1 MHDIAEFLGARDP
14 FSGLSEKALE
24 RLASRTEVEF
34 FPAGTQILPQ
44 GVQPQGRIRVVRR
57 GAVEFLDHGI
67 PVDLLGEGEM
77 FGHPSVLSGEPTR
90 YEVRARE
97 DTLCY
102 SLSAE
107 DVIPLLGRPSS
118 LRYLARSLLRRS
130 SRGDGSGL
138 DGPSADVAREQAGDL
153 VRRPPVLCK
162 PDTKLREAAHMMNAN
177 EVSSVLVQIGDGE
190 LGIVTDRD
198 LRSRVVAG
206 PLSAEDPVKL
216 AMSAPVIGVGADQ
229 TGADVM
235 LTMLDHDIRHVPV
248 FSPSREVLGVI
259 VAVDLVAA
267 ETRWPF
273 VLRRAIA
280 RARSKRELQEV
291 AGELRS
297 TVIALRRADLPPP
310 QISEVISAV
319 TDSLV
324 RRVIELALES
334 EGATPAEFC
343 WMALGSHG
351 RREPVPSSDV
361 DSGMAWRDV
370 PEHDPLTSGARRALA
385 SSQTARYMSAI
396 AQDVSDTIRVLG
408 WRLDPHGVT
417 ASGFSASSIEDWRRS
432 IDAWLARPSDNRVL
446 IAVSILL
453 DGRIVYGD
461 RGLDVKPLLFET
473 GDREMLE
480 QWMLRLALA
489 KKPPTGFMR
498 NIVVEGSGK
507 RRGTFDIKQGG
518 LLPIVDLARYAAL
531 KGGIGVNAT
540 LPRLRD
546 AADEGI
552 FKQTTARVLEE
563 AYELFSTLRLEHQVA
578 QLEEG
583 SEPDDR
589 LDPQQL
595 DPLTRRYLRD
605 AFREVAAVQ
614 RSLAGGLPSRR

>member
-14 FSGLSEKALE
+14 FSGLDEKALE

-44 GVQPQGRIRVVRR
+44 GELPQGRIRVVRR
-57 GAVEFLDHGI
+57 GAVELLDRGK

-77 FGHPSVLSGEPTR
+77 FGHPSVLSGQPTR

-102 SLSAE
+102 SLAAE

-118 LRYLARSLLRRS
+118 LRYLVRSLLPRS

-138 DGPSADVAREQAGDL
+138 DAPDVAREQAGDL

-162 PDTKLREAAHMMNAN
+162 PDTKLREAARMMNAN
-177 EVSSVLVQIGDGE
+177 EVSSVLVQIDDGE

-206 PLSAEDPVKL
+206 PLSADDPVRA

-248 FSPSREVLGVI
+248 FSPSKEVLGVI

-267 ETRWPF
+267 ETRSPF

-324 RRVIELALES
+324 RQVIELALES
-334 EGATPAEFC
+334 EGPPPAEFS

-370 PEHDPLTSGARRALA
+370 PDHDPLTSGARRALA
-385 SSQTARYMSAI
+385 SSQTARYMRAI

-473 GDREMLE
+473 GDREILE
-480 QWMLRLALA
+480 RWMLRLALA

-507 RRGTFDIKQGG
+507 RRGAFDIKHGG

-540 LPRLRD
+540 LPRLRA

-552 FKQTTARVLEE
+552 FEQTTARVLEE

-614 RSLAGGLPSRR
+614 RSLAAGLPSRR